1 MSEALAT
8 ISMFIEHGKRYKE
21 IFKWVEDIS
30 TVQWSQ
36 ENVHL
41 NSDVSPIT
49 GYIDLSR
56 TPHLIEILNDRDKHH
71 VWFQS
76 LLASTQVGKT
86 MALFL
91 AIFKELD
98 TDPSMMQLTIPNDKG
113 VADYITTKLDPMLK
127 GVESLQIKIEE
138 FKEDEKTRLK
148 IARKQVGG
156 GMLFILGNTAS
167 NRSSKTVKHMFIDE
181 ARLFGKGHITELI
194 GRTKSFERF
203 FRKIMVVSSLET
215 ADGEE
220 SNAYER
226 CDCKKELSIFC
237 PECEHGFYPGSKEF
251 KFLKKSTYLK
261 NNNITEDDFKIKIY
275 KELALKEVYVE
286 CPECSC
292 HISSTQKDKL
302 IANGG
307 VKFAIVEGDEQKT
320 SIGYKAN
327 ALCTYITEY
336 ETIATEII
344 DADGDVV
351 VLQRI
356 WRDYFNEIYNH
367 STDSAEYQDIWLL
380 DSGTPELQVPPDT
393 NKLFMSVDVQKN
405 RIYIV
410 IIAFSYDHNMTVI
423 FKEEVKSFAN
433 QDWETAEHLFTSDYY
448 DQEGNAYG
456 IYRLG
461 VDFRG
466 YNQEDVLRIDEAK
479 TFVKNMMIYLDEE
492 GIDQDQQKAMGIYG
506 FDPKKSEANR
516 YKPFITPKEK
526 TKIDE
531 EVHDIPVIG
540 MNNRV
545 IKMGLSWDSDNG
557 KGIIP
562 RTIAKVR
569 HEQGSYEP
577 KDEDDDPSQYTKRLF
592 YVNSSIIEHEKAV
605 YAKQAKKSKNGVG
618 SLPANEFSM
627 HMTAEKYDPTE
638 DKYVAERKRNDYYD
652 CTCMID
658 VMIRESGI
666 ESDQRPDPSEIQDAY
681 DAVSRYSSF
690 NGG

>member
-1 MSEALAT
+1 MSEALSST
-8 ISMFIEHGKRYKE
+8 SIFIENGKRYKN
-21 IFKWVEDIS
+21 IFQWVEDIS
-30 TVQWSQ
+30 TVQWS
-36 ENVHL
+36 EKNVHL

-49 GYIDLSR
+49 GLIDLSR
-56 TPHLIEILNDRDKHH
+56 TPHIIEILNDRDKHH

-98 TDPSMMQLTIPNDKG
+98 TDPAMMQLTIPNDKG
-113 VADYITTKLDPMLK
+113 VSDYVTTKFDPMLK
-127 GVESLQIKIEE
+127 GIEKLKIKIEE

-148 IARKQVGG
+148 VARKQVGG
-156 GMLFILGNTAS
+156 GMLFILGNTAT

-203 FRKIMVVSSLET
+203 FRKVMVVSSLET

-220 SNAYER
+220 SRAYER

-237 PECEHGFYPGSKEF
+237 PECDDAFYPSSNDF

-261 NNNITEDDFKIKIY
+261 NNSMTEDDFYIKTY
-275 KELALKEVYVE
+275 KELALKDVHVE
-286 CPECSC
+286 CPECSR
-292 HISSTQKDKL
+292 HISSHEKDSL
-302 IANGG
+302 IKQGR

-356 WRDYFNEIYNH
+356 WTDYFNEIYSH
-367 STDSAEYQDIWLL
+367 STDSAKYQDIWLL
-380 DSGTPELQVPPDT
+380 DSGTAELEVPPDT
-393 NKLFMSVDVQKN
+393 NKLFMAVDVQKN
-405 RIYIV
+405 RVYIV
-410 IIAFSYDHNMTVI
+410 ISAFTYNHNTIVI
-423 FKEEVKSFAN
+423 FREEVTSFSN
-433 QDWETAEHLFTSDYY
+433 QDWETCEHLFTSEYHDK
-448 DQEGNAYG
+448 EGNTYG

-466 YNQEDVLRIDEAK
+466 YNQEDVLRIDESK
-479 TFVKNMMIYLDEE
+479 RFVKNMMMYLEENGIQDDE
-492 GIDQDQQKAMGIYG
+492 QKAMGIYG

-516 YKPFITPKEK
+516 YNPFIIKKEK
-526 TKIDE
+526 TKIE
-531 EVHDIPVIG
+531 EETYDIPVLG

-557 KGIIP
+557 RGIIP
-562 RTIAKVR
+562 RTLAKVR
-569 HEQGSYEP
+569 YENGDYEP

-592 YVNSSIIEHEKAV
+592 YVNSSIIEREKAI
-605 YAKQAKKSKNGVG
+605 YAKEEKKSKNSVG
-618 SLPANEFSM
+618 FIPVNEFSM
-627 HMTAEKYDPTE
+627 HITAEKYDPI
-638 DKYVAERKRNDYYD
+638 DDRYKPERKRNDYYD
-652 CTCMID
+652 DICMID

-666 ESDQRPDPSEIQDAY
+666 ESDIRPDPQEAKAALE
-681 DAVSRYSSF
+681 AVKRFSSF
-690 NGG
+690 NRG